1 MTRDEITQAN
11 EIWNQHKSA
20 INTIVQI
27 DLCSVDFVQARIW
40 PRISEL
46 ENFASTDQ
54 VRLAFLDNCKHDFA
68 DKGYIDFKFGVMVK
82 AGDAWQMPA
91 LPILIELEIETF
103 RGLSISIN
111 LNVPEEK
118 SNYRDQFIAALLPLK
133 HQIKEDP
140 DCWDWKIELGAVELQ
155 AKADDFDIDCLVDQL
170 PQALKGVTKRI
181 IEPMA
186 LSLVVRP

>member
-11 EIWNQHKSA
+11 EIWDQHKSA
-20 INTIVQI
+20 INTIAQI

-46 ENFASTDQ
+46 ENSASTDQ
-54 VRLAFLDNCKHDFA
+54 VRLAFLDNCKHEFA
-68 DKGYIDFKFGVMVK
+68 DRGYVDFKFSVMIK
-82 AGDAWQMPA
+82 IGDIWQIPA
-91 LPILIELEIETF
+91 LPILLDLDISSF
-103 RGLSISIN
+103 QGLSININ

-118 SNYRDQFIAALLPLK
+118 SNYREQFIAALLPLK

-140 DCWDWKIELGAVELQ
+140 DCWDWKIELGEVEL
-155 AKADDFDIDCLVDQL
+155 KAEADKFDIDCLVDQL

-186 LSLVVRP
+186 LSLAVRP